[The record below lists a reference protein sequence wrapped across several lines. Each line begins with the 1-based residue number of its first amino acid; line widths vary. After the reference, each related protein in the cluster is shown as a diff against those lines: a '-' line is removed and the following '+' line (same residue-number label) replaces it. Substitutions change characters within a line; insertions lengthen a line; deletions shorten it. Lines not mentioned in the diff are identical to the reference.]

1 MNVQQMH
8 LAIQQGVDKINS
20 LQADMLLP
28 EEIDIELNKSM
39 FKFINTKYG
48 RNNIYRKGFEQSQ
61 KRIDDLRTLVT
72 EFEGPTTYKGFYN
85 NDFFIDQ
92 FKLPK
97 DYMYL
102 VNQKSTVVINKCEPL
117 EFNFDNTAPCSYF
130 VLPLEYLYIDFETN
144 NPVIETQNFSDPLN
158 TTGGFVRQIIMMAD
172 LDNGNFGNVNIL
184 SGPINAAGGIAPYN
198 YPQDLE
204 SLRLDLLDSSNWNT
218 GFEIYWEEYGDIN
231 APGSFIVKVD
241 TDIYDWFNWD
251 QSNPATTNTNELTQ
265 LIGLHNP
272 TSTSS
277 QDSWP
282 KVNGQFTDNFALAK
296 RIVAGDSQRVYSFNK
311 FVQQDDIFKLLEDPF
326 NTTKHTSPLTTM
338 RGDYIDIYTSDIF
351 IIDGVKITYIRKP
364 REISLSL
371 DDSCELPVHTHREI
385 VDMAIS
391 SILEGFNDPRYK
403 THQTEVIKNE

>member
-1 MNVQQMH
+1 MH

-172 LDNGNFGNVNIL
+172 LN
-184 SGPINAAGGIAPYN
+184 
-198 YPQDLE
+198 
-204 SLRLDLLDSSNWNT
+204 
-218 GFEIYWEEYGDIN
+218 
-231 APGSFIVKVD
+231 
-241 TDIYDWFNWD
+241 
-251 QSNPATTNTNELTQ
+251 
-265 LIGLHNP
+265 
-272 TSTSS
+272 
-277 QDSWP
+277 
-282 KVNGQFTDNFALAK
+282 
-296 RIVAGDSQRVYSFNK
+296 
-311 FVQQDDIFKLLEDPF
+311 
-326 NTTKHTSPLTTM
+326 
-338 RGDYIDIYTSDIF
+338 
-351 IIDGVKITYIRKP
+351 
-364 REISLSL
+364 
-371 DDSCELPVHTHREI
+371 
-385 VDMAIS
+385 
-391 SILEGFNDPRYK
+391 
-403 THQTEVIKNE
+403 